1 MKNPLSIIAWKFS
14 RLWENCDSFLK
25 RESINSFGWALI
37 NLLFT
42 LIPCSF
48 GKYLDKLLLD
58 GCKYSQQP
66 SLNDDIIDDKL
77 SLSFFKNI
85 NNTTLKNYNI
95 ENNST
100 MKFKIFIK
108 HRKQDESQNATNINF
123 ECSAMSSFNRYK
135 KNRNEEIKFNS
146 QGQILDLYNEKL

>member
-1 MKNPLSIIAWKFS
+1 M
-14 RLWENCDSFLK
+14 
-25 RESINSFGWALI
+25 
-37 NLLFT
+37 
-42 LIPCSF
+42 
-48 GKYLDKLLLD
+48 LD

-108 HRKQDESQNATNINF
+108 HRKQDESQIVTNINF